1 MVITIKPAAMTA
13 VHDAGHIS
21 WGGCGK
27 AADGWR
33 KWECTDA
40 VLGGP
45 SSKAPFLHCFSADE
59 HRRI

>member
-1 MVITIKPAAMTA
+1 MTA
-13 VHDAGHIS
+13 VHDAGHVS
-21 WGGCGK
+21 WGGRGK